1 MDLST
6 LLDHA
11 VLGIPMQRW
20 LLAAGLASLVFLAL
34 RLARRYAVSSIGRLA
49 RRTATDWDDL
59 IIHAIGKTR
68 GLVLAVVALYA
79 GMSVIEMPDEA
90 KRTLGSVTTVALMLQ
105 GGLWLHAGVNFWFS
119 HYRQREGID
128 GASATVVSALAF
140 LSKLALWSI
149 VLLVALDNLGI
160 QVTAFV
166 TGLGVGGIAI
176 ALALQNIL
184 GDLFASLSI
193 VLDRPFVIG
202 DFISVGE
209 LMGSV
214 ERVGLKTTRVRSL
227 SGEQLIFA
235 NNDLLS
241 SRIRNFGRM
250 YERRVPFTLGVVYQ
264 TPRAKLT
271 RIPGIIREAVEAQ
284 ERTRFDRSHF
294 KSYGAY
300 SIDFETVFY
309 VLGPDYNLYMD
320 ILQAIN
326 LHIHAAFEREG
337 IDFAYPTQT
346 HFIVQEAAS

>member
-1 MDLST
+1 MDLSGT
-6 LLDHA
+6 LDYTF
-11 VLGIPMQRW
+11 LGNPLHRW
-20 LLAAGLASLVFLAL
+20 LIAAGLALLVFIGL
-34 RLARRYAVSSIGRLA
+34 RLARRFTVSSIGRLA
-49 RRTATDWDDL
+49 RKTSTSWDDL
-59 IIHAIGKTR
+59 AIHALSKTR
-68 GLVLAVVALYA
+68 GLLLAVLALYA
-79 GMSVIEMPDEA
+79 GANLVELPANAMRI
-90 KRTLGSVTTVALMLQ
+90 LGAATAVALMLQ
-105 GGLWLHAGVNFWFS
+105 SGFWVHAGLNYGFDR
-119 HYRQREGID
+119 YRKREEVD
-128 GASATVVSALAF
+128 GASTTVVSALAF
-140 LSKLALWSI
+140 LSKVVLWSV
-149 VLLVALDNLGI
+149 VLLVALDNLGV

-166 TGLGVGGIAI
+166 TGLGVGGIAV

-202 DFISVGE
+202 DFIIVGDM
-209 LMGSV
+209 LGSV
-214 ERVGLKTTRVRSL
+214 EHVGLKTTRVRSL

-250 YERRVPFTLGVVYQ
+250 FERRVPFTIGVVYQ
-264 TPRAKLT
+264 TPRARLT
-271 RIPGIIREAVEAQ
+271 RIPTLIREAVEAQ
-284 ERTRFDRSHF
+284 EQTRFDRSHF
-294 KSYGAY
+294 KAYGAY

-346 HFIVQEAAS
+346 HFVVQESLQ